1 MLTVMEISC
10 CPDIIGVDIAPAPG
24 LRASVLY
31 TGIGRGSPASPTI
44 IDFTPITFKPVAL
57 ETMSAFVFALSIAS
71 FSRVL
76 QVVQPFIRQTEV
88 NVIHIIGSR

>member
-31 TGIGRGSPASPTI
+31 TGIGGGSPASPTI
-44 IDFTPITFKPVAL
+44 IDFTPYHFQT
-57 ETMSAFVFALSIAS
+57 SRLS
-71 FSRVL
+71 
-76 QVVQPFIRQTEV
+76 QQCQPLFLRYQ
-88 NVIHIIGSR
+88 

>member
-31 TGIGRGSPASPTI
+31 TGIGGGSPASPKI
-44 IDFTPITFKPVAL
+44 
-57 ETMSAFVFALSIAS
+57 IAS
-71 FSRVL
+71 SSCSNDSLCFC
-76 QVVQPFIRQTEV
+76 
-88 NVIHIIGSR
+88 VINSVF